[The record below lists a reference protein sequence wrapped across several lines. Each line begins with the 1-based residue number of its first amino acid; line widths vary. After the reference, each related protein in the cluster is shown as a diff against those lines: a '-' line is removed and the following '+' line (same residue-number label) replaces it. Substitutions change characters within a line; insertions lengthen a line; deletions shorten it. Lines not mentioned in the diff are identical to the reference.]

1 MVVSGD
7 AELIGKALL
16 AGALGFAVGW
26 EREAHGHGA
35 GTRTLALVS
44 LAAAVLTA
52 LAFQT
57 FPEGPGRV
65 VQGIIQ
71 GVGFV
76 GAGIILRARTGGVK
90 GLTTAA
96 AVWTVASV
104 GVIIGTGH
112 YVAAVGLTVIVLVLL
127 WWPHLPILRRCQPRL
142 TRDALQGADGR
153 TGAAREPLEQ
163 QR

>member
-7 AELIGKALL
+7 AEVIGKAVL
-16 AGALGFAVGW
+16 AGALGFVVGW
-26 EREAHGHGA
+26 EREAHGHWA

-52 LAFQT
+52 LAIQT

-76 GAGIILRARTGGVK
+76 GAGIILRGRTGGIR

-104 GVIIGTGH
+104 GVLSGTGH
-112 YVAAVGLTVIVLVLL
+112 YVAAVGLTVVILLLL
-127 WWPHLPILRRCQPRL
+127 WWPYIPLLKRLQPRL
-142 TRDALQGADGR
+142 TRDVQRYVEQEGSG
-153 TGAAREPLEQ
+153 GEPLEG
-163 QR
+163 RP